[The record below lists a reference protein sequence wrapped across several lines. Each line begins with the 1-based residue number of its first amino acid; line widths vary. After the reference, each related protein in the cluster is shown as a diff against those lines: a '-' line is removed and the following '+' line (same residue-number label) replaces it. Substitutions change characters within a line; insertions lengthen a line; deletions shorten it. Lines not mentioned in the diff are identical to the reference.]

1 MANWDLDDT
10 GGQCYVKRQTEL
22 WEQWGKVGELMIQRD
37 PDKVKANNNGFKRF
51 GKECREFCCRFQTM
65 YHLSRAALPI
75 LLSAHAA
82 APHGRLHA
90 RVSQAWHVPWHDG
103 QLRG

>member
-1 MANWDLDDT
+1 M
-10 GGQCYVKRQTEL
+10 KRQTEL

-65 YHLSRAALPI
+65 YHLS
-75 LLSAHAA
+75 
-82 APHGRLHA
+82 
-90 RVSQAWHVPWHDG
+90 
-103 QLRG
+103 